1 MHRTF
6 SYTQLIV
13 IHLLLGLVLYAIEP
27 LRRVYFFALLGYWIF
42 SIIVAIPS
50 KKTYTVLLA
59 CSYMIGAEVLL
70 RTTGATVFYEI
81 SKYTVILFILMGVFY
96 NGVKGSAWPYFLYL
110 IILVPSVL
118 VASGKLGLE
127 LNFRSSIAFVL
138 SGPVCLGM
146 AALYFYDRPIKSS
159 ELYDALAYLSFPIVS
174 LVVYLFLYT
183 PSIKEVLTG
192 TSSNTALSGGFGPNQ
207 TATILGLGMFCLT
220 VRFFLKSP
228 TIFLKLLN
236 GALLKLI
243 AFKGIITF
251 NRNDIFTAILMIG
264 AFFVV
269 LYGRSSFKVQQRLI
283 GTFVLFVLLGV
294 ATWVS
299 SANQTEG
306 LIEKRYANE
315 DAAGREKE
323 DITTGRVDLFLGEL
337 EGFLDNPFF
346 GVGANGMKQERL
358 EATGRIIASH
368 NELSRLLSE
377 HGIFGVLA
385 LVILIFKPLSYR
397 TERHN
402 NVLFY
407 SFLIFWFATINHSAM
422 RLAAPG
428 FVYALALLR
437 ITYDNKRPVHRQLPQ
452 QPQGQ
457 PVGHVA
463 TGAAA
468 GS

>member
-1 MHRTF
+1 MQRTF

-13 IHLLLGLVLYAIEP
+13 IHLLLGLVLYAVEP
-27 LRRVYFFALLGYWIF
+27 FRRVYFFILVGYWMF

-70 RTTGATVFYEI
+70 RTTGATIFYEI
-81 SKYTVILFILMGVFY
+81 SKYSVILFILMGIFY

-110 IILVPSVL
+110 ILLVPSIL

-127 LNFRSSIAFVL
+127 LDFRSSIAFVL

-146 AALYFYDRPIKSS
+146 SALYFYGRKIKHQ
-159 ELYDALAYLSFPIVS
+159 ELLNALAYISFPIVS
-174 LVVYLFLYT
+174 LMVYLFLYT
-183 PSIKEVLTG
+183 PNIKDVITG
-192 TSSNTALSGGFGPNQ
+192 TGSNRALSGGFGPNQ
-207 TATILGLGMFCLT
+207 TATILGLGIFCFT

-228 TIFLKLLN
+228 SLFLKILN
-236 GALLKLI
+236 GTLVALV
-243 AFKGIITF
+243 AFRGILTF
-251 NRNDIFTAILMIG
+251 SRGGILTAILMVV
-264 AFFVV
+264 AFLFL
-269 LYGRSSFKVQQRLI
+269 LYGRSSFRLQQQLI
-283 GTFVLFVLLGV
+283 VTSMLFVLLGV

-299 SANQTEG
+299 SANQTDG
-306 LIEKRYANE
+306 MIEKRYSNQ
-315 DAAGREKE
+315 DSAGREKD
-323 DITTGRVDLFLGEL
+323 DISTGRVDIFIGEL
-337 EGFLDNPFF
+337 EGFFDNPFV

-358 EATGRIIASH
+358 DELGKIIASH
-368 NELSRLLSE
+368 NEVSRLLSE
-377 HGIFGVLA
+377 HGVFGILA
-385 LVILIFKPLSYR
+385 LLILIFTPLSYR
-397 TERHN
+397 SIDKSSI
-402 NVLFY
+402 Y
-407 SFLIFWFATINHSAM
+407 IYAFLIFWFATINHSAM

-437 ITYDNKRPVHRQLPQ
+437 ITYDNKRPIHRQLPQ

>member
-1 MHRTF
+1 MYRTF
-6 SYTQLIV
+6 NYTQLIFL
-13 IHLLLGLVLYAIEP
+13 HLLLGLVLYAIEP

-70 RTTGATVFYEI
+70 RTTGATIFYEI

-96 NGVKGSAWPYFLYL
+96 NGVKGGAWPYFVFL

-127 LNFRSSIAFVL
+127 LNFRTSIAFVL

-146 AALYFYDRPIKSS
+146 SALYFYDRPIKSK

-174 LVVYLFLYT
+174 LMVYLFLYT

-192 TSSNTALSGGFGPNQ
+192 TGSNTALSGGFGPNQ
-207 TATILGLGMFCLT
+207 TATILGLGIFCFT

-228 TIFLKLLN
+228 TLFLKLLN
-236 GALLKLI
+236 GGLLGLI
-243 AFKGIITF
+243 AFRGIVTF
-251 NRNDIFTAILMIG
+251 SRGGIFTAILMVG
-264 AFFVV
+264 AFLVV

-283 GTFVLFVLLGV
+283 GTSVLFLLLGV

-306 LIEKRYANE
+306 LIERGYANE

-323 DITTGRVDLFLGEL
+323 DISTGRVDLFLGEL
-337 EGFLDNPFF
+337 EGFLENPFL

-358 EATGRIIASH
+358 DASGQIVASH

-377 HGIFGVLA
+377 HGVFGVLA

-397 TERHN
+397 TEYKN

-437 ITYDNKRPVHRQLPQ
+437 ITYDNKRPVHRQLPAT
-452 QPQGQ
+452 PHGQ
-457 PVGHVA
+457 SVGHVA
-463 TGAAA
+463 TGSAA

>member
-1 MHRTF
+1 MQRTF

-13 IHLLLGLVLYAIEP
+13 MHLLLGLVMYGVEP
-27 LRRVYFFALLGYWIF
+27 FRRVYFFVLLGYWIF
-42 SIIVAIPS
+42 SIIVAVPS

-81 SKYTVILFILMGVFY
+81 SKYTVILFILMGIFY
-96 NGVKGSAWPYFLYL
+96 NGVKGSAWPYFVYL
-110 IILVPSVL
+110 ILLVPAIL
-118 VASGKLGLE
+118 IASGKLGIE
-127 LNFRSSIAFVL
+127 MKFRSSIAFVL

-146 AALYFYDRPIKSS
+146 SALYFYDRSIKSK
-159 ELYDALAYLSFPIVS
+159 ELYDALAYISYPVVS
-174 LVVYLFLYT
+174 LMVYLFLYT
-183 PSIKEVLTG
+183 PSIKDVLSG
-192 TSSNTALSGGFGPNQ
+192 TESNTELSGGFGPNQ
-207 TATILGLGMFCLT
+207 TATILGLGIFCFT

-228 TIFLKLLN
+228 TLFLKLLN
-236 GALLKLI
+236 GGLLGLI
-243 AFKGIITF
+243 AFRGLVTFSRGGIL
-251 NRNDIFTAILMIG
+251 TAILMIG

-269 LYGRSSFKVQQRLI
+269 LYGRSSFKIQQQLI
-283 GTFVLFVLLGV
+283 GTFVLFVMLGV

-306 LIEKRYANE
+306 LIEMRYANQ
-315 DAAGREKE
+315 DAAGREKA
-323 DITTGRVDLFLGEL
+323 DVSTGRVDLFLGEL
-337 EGFLDNPFF
+337 EGFLDNPFL

-358 EATGRIIASH
+358 EATGQIVASH

-397 TERHN
+397 TEYKN

-407 SFLIFWFATINHSAM
+407 AFLIFWFATINHSAM

-437 ITYDNKRPVHRQLPQ
+437 ITYDNKRPVHRQLPAT
-452 QPQGQ
+452 PQGQ

-463 TGAAA
+463 TGSAA

>member
-1 MHRTF
+1 MQRTF
-6 SYTQLIV
+6 SYTQLI
-13 IHLLLGLVLYAIEP
+13 IMHLLLGLVMYAVEP
-27 LRRVYFFALLGYWIF
+27 FRRVYFFVLVGYWIF
-42 SIIVAIPS
+42 SIVVAIPS

-70 RTTGATVFYEI
+70 RTTGATLFYEI

-96 NGVKGSAWPYFLYL
+96 NGVKGGAWPYFVYL

-118 VASGKLGLE
+118 VASGKLGIE
-127 LNFRSSIAFVL
+127 INFRSSIAFVL

-146 AALYFYDRPIKSS
+146 SALYFYDRPIKSS
-159 ELYDALAYLSFPIVS
+159 ELYDALAFMSFPIVS
-174 LVVYLFLYT
+174 LMVYLFLYT
-183 PSIKEVLTG
+183 PSIKDVLTG
-192 TSSNTALSGGFGPNQ
+192 TGSNTALSGGFGPNQ
-207 TATILGLGMFCLT
+207 TATILGLGIFCFT

-228 TIFLKLLN
+228 TLFLKLLN
-236 GALLKLI
+236 GGLLGLI
-243 AFKGIITF
+243 AFRGIVTF
-251 NRNDIFTAILMIG
+251 SRGGMFTAILMIG

-269 LYGRSSFKVQQRLI
+269 LYGRSAFKIQQRLI

-323 DITTGRVDLFLGEL
+323 DLSTGRVALFLGEL
-337 EGFLDNPFF
+337 EGFFNNPFL

-358 EATGRIIASH
+358 DATGLIIASH

-385 LVILIFKPLSYR
+385 LLILIFKPLSYR
-397 TERHN
+397 AERHN

>member
-1 MHRTF
+1 MQPNF

-13 IHLLLGLVLYAIEP
+13 MHLILGLVMYGVEP
-27 LRRVYFFALLGYWIF
+27 FRRIYFFMLVAYWVY
-42 SIIVAIPS
+42 SIVAAVPS
-50 KKTYTVLLA
+50 KKTYKVLIA
-59 CSYMIGAEVLL
+59 CCYMIGAEVLL
-70 RTTGATVFYEI
+70 RMTGATLFYEI
-81 SKYTVILFILMGVFY
+81 SKYSVILFILIGMFY
-96 NGVKGSAWPYFLYL
+96 NGVKGSAWPYFVYL

-118 VASGKLGLE
+118 VASGKLGLA

-146 AALYFYDRPIKSS
+146 SALYFYDRPVKAK
-159 ELYDALAYLSFPIVS
+159 ELYDALAYISFPIVS
-174 LVVYLFLYT
+174 LMVYLFLYT

-207 TATILGLGMFCLT
+207 TATILGLGIFCFT

-228 TIFLKLLN
+228 TLFLKLLN
-236 GALLKLI
+236 AALLGLI
-243 AFKGIITF
+243 AFRGIVTF
-251 NRNDIFTAILMIG
+251 SRGGIFTAIFMVV
-264 AFFVV
+264 AFLVV
-269 LYGRSSFKVQQRLI
+269 LYWRSSFKMQQRLI
-283 GTFVLFVLLGV
+283 GTSMFFVILGV
-294 ATWVS
+294 ATWLS

-315 DAAGREKE
+315 DAAGREKA
-323 DITTGRVDLFLGEL
+323 DISTGRVELFLGEL
-337 EGFLDNPFF
+337 EGFLDNPFL

-358 EATGRIIASH
+358 DTTGQIVASH

-385 LVILIFKPLSYR
+385 LLILIFKPLSYR
-397 TERHN
+397 TDQKN

-407 SFLIFWFATINHSAM
+407 SFLIFWLATINHSAM

-437 ITYDNKRPVHRQLPQ
+437 INYDKKRPVYRQLPPT
-452 QPQGQ
+452 PQGQ
-457 PVGHVA
+457 SVGNVA
-463 TGAAA
+463 TGTEA
-468 GS
+468 GN